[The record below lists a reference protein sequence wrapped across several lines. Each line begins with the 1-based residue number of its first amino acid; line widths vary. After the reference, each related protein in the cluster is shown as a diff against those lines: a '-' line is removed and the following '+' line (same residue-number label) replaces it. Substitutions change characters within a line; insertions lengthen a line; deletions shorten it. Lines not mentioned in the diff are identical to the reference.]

1 MSAIPARE
9 NSPPVV
15 MPGPAQSPADAVG
28 AVDAAGRLAASRQR
42 LRQALNALAH
52 PPPRPSLFAEGIGN
66 VGNRLLDRI
75 KSLPM
80 ATALLEGLAAW
91 WRKHPLHRAAN
102 AVDTASS
109 ELLGPVARRNP
120 GAVLLIAVGSGI
132 LLAYARPWRWLL
144 RPAVLFGAI
153 VQIGRYATRGPSAK
167 AWKEAFLQGSVDASN
182 SSQAA
187 DVLARCGHVAR
198 GR

>member
-15 MPGPAQSPADAVG
+15 MPASAQSPADAVG
-28 AVDAAGRLAASRQR
+28 AVDAAERLAASRQR
-42 LRQALNALAH
+42 VRQALNALAH

-91 WRKHPLHRAAN
+91 WRKHPLHRAGN
-102 AVDTASS
+102 AAAAASS
-109 ELLGPVARRNP
+109 ELLGPIARRNP

-132 LLAYARPWRWLL
+132 LLACARPWRLL
-144 RPAVLFGAI
+144 FRPATLFSAI
-153 VQIGRYATRGPSAK
+153 AQIGRLSTRGPSAK
-167 AWKEAFLQGSVDASN
+167 AWKKSFRKDAVDAST
-182 SSQAA
+182 
-187 DVLARCGHVAR
+187 
-198 GR
+198 